1 MIIDT
6 LENLEKYAAV
16 NVLFPQV
23 VAFLKEHNP
32 ETLEPGKYIL
42 QEGDLFV
49 NVTDANPKT
58 REQARLESHNRM
70 IDIQIPLGEEVYG
83 YTPRTALPEE
93 TYNAEKDIT
102 FYPGAA
108 ESYVA
113 LKKGMFAIF
122 FPQDLHAPCIAE
134 KPVRKLI
141 FKVRA

>member
-23 VAFLKEHNP
+23 VTFLREHNP
-32 ETLEPGKYIL
+32 ESLAPGKYIL
-42 QEGDLFV
+42 REGELFV
-49 NVTDANPKT
+49 NVTDTNPKT
-58 REQARLESHNRM
+58 PEEARLESHNNM
-70 IDIQIPLGEEVYG
+70 IDIQIPLDDETYG

-93 TYNAEKDIT
+93 TYDAGKDIT

-108 ESYVA
+108 QSYVN

-122 FPQDLHAPCIAE
+122 FPQDLHAPCIAG
-134 KPVRKLI
+134 KPIRKLI
-141 FKVRA
+141 FKVKA